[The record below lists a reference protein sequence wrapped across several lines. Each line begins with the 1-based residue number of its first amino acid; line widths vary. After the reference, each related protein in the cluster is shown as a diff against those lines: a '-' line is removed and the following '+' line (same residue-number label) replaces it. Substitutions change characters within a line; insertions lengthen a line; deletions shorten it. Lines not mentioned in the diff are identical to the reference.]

1 MAEKNRWYMGRKAF
15 VAAQLL
21 HTRTRLFCTHRI
33 CKCQNYYLKMRMGRG
48 SRMCDGKRVNH
59 LSSYRLLFKRRFLEV
74 LQRHLQSGFEVDLW
88 FPAEQSFSFGDVRS
102 ALLGIVLRQGFVAN
116 IALGSGDDKHPLCTL
131 QDGEFGWVSDVY
143 RQMFA
148 CL

>member
-1 MAEKNRWYMGRKAF
+1 MPKLLSKDADGPRIRNVRRYETRG
-15 VAAQLL
+15 AASEQ
-21 HTRTRLFCTHRI
+21 T
-33 CKCQNYYLKMRMGRG
+33 
-48 SRMCDGKRVNH
+48 RVNH

-102 ALLGIVLRQGFVAN
+102 ALFGIVLRQSFVAD

-131 QDGEFGWVSDVY
+131 QNGELGWVSDVY
-143 RQMFA
+143 RQMFV